1 MKRRSIAMLAVAVA
15 SLVASAGVWA
25 QAKAEAD
32 FGKREYMSNC
42 AVCHGASG
50 KGDGFYE
57 GLLKQKPTD
66 LTVLAKM
73 NGGVFPSQRIYEVI
87 DGRRMIAAHG
97 TRDMPIWGADYY
109 AQGAPFDTTGMYDP
123 EAYVRVRILALS
135 DYLARIQVK

>member
-1 MKRRSIAMLAVAVA
+1 MKRRSMAMLAVAVA
-15 SLVASAGVWA
+15 SLVGSGAALA
-25 QAKAEAD
+25 QAKGDVD

-66 LTVLAKM
+66 LTILAKT
-73 NGGVFPSQRIYEVI
+73 NGGVFPAQRIYEVI
-87 DGRRMIAAHG
+87 DGRRMVPAHG

-109 AQGAPFDTTGMYDP
+109 AQGAPFDTAGMYDP
-123 EAYVRVRILALS
+123 ESYVRVRILALS
-135 DYLARIQVK
+135 DYLARMQVK